1 MPEGIAVD
9 IDEGRAVIDFIDAG
23 KRGPGVQAL
32 IDAGGPQAVE
42 VDSRTGPRKLYIVDE
57 KVARD
62 AGLLDED
69 TESIPA
75 FDRSSGTDITG
86 IINPETPT
94 SDYTVGQTQRA
105 GEYRGE
111 MREGLGTGV
120 SDSVGQAAHTHLNN
134 ALTGVVSPITSVPSD
149 GGAGFAEA
157 HAEVALPAPTGAAK
171 GDTVTGGT
179 ELPVG
184 TPPDQPTS
192 HGSQD
197 RLPEGEAFP
206 PSADHPVTSQGT
218 PEVDAAP
225 TGVLI
230 GGDDVTGVPG
240 DLAAVVADQAA
251 QEPPA
256 PPTPEPVAQPAV
268 EATSTPQPAAEDES
282 YPEGSPNL
290 RWTRKQLNAY
300 AKHGKGIDTTD
311 EEAYPNKDAVVD
323 VLTKS

>member
-32 IDAGGPQAVE
+32 IDAGGPEAVE
-42 VDSRTGPRKLYIVDE
+42 VDTRTGPRKLYIVDE

-62 AGLLDED
+62 AGLVDDD
-69 TESIPA
+69 TASIPA
-75 FDRSSGTDITG
+75 FDRSSGTDISG

-94 SDYTVGQTQRA
+94 SEYTVGQTQRA

-111 MREGLGTGV
+111 LREGLGTGV
-120 SDSVGQAAHTHLNN
+120 SDTVGEAAHTHLNN

-149 GGAGFAEA
+149 GGAGFAEVR
-157 HAEVALPAPTGAAK
+157 AEVAQPAPTGAAK
-171 GDTVTGGT
+171 GDTVTGGA

-206 PSADHPVTSQGT
+206 TSSDHPNTSAGT
-218 PEVDAAP
+218 PEVEAEP

-230 GGDDVTGVPG
+230 GGDDVTGIPG
-240 DLAAVVADQAA
+240 DLAAVVADQ
-251 QEPPA
+251 EPPA
-256 PPTPEPVAQPAV
+256 PTTPEAPAQAAV

-300 AKHGKGIDTTD
+300 AKHEKGIDTTD
-311 EEAYPNKDAVVD
+311 EEAYPNKDAVID
-323 VLTKS
+323 VLTKP